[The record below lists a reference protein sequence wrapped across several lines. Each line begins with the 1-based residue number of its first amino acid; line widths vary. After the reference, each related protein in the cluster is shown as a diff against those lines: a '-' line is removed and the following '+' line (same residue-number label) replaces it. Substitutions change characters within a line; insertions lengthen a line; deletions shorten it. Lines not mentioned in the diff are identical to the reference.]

1 MTISALLTLFIGMFI
16 AAAIPGPGVLVVVAR
31 SLSQGFNAGAFTALG
46 VIGGDFIL
54 ILCAVLGLSSL
65 SVLLGG
71 FFIVIK
77 YLGGAYLIWLGYNL
91 IRSGLDRQKKEVEAI
106 ALESHSASFI
116 AGFITTISNP
126 KAIFFYASLF
136 PNLVSIASLTLVDF
150 ILVELVAI
158 TAVGSVMLGYAVIS
172 SQSKSVL
179 SVSRSSQY
187 LQIGVGGIFIAS
199 GVYIATRT

>member
-1 MTISALLTLFIGMFI
+1 MFI

-54 ILCAVLGLSSL
+54 ILFAVLGLSSL

-77 YLGGAYLIWLGYNL
+77 YLGGAYLIWMGYNL
-91 IRSGLDRQKKEVEAI
+91 IRSGLEQQKKELKPI
-106 ALESHSASFI
+106 ALESHSASFM

-136 PNLVSIASLTLVDF
+136 PNLVSISSLTLVDF

-158 TAVGSVMLGYAVIS
+158 TAVGSVMLGYAIIS
-172 SQSKSVL
+172 SQSKNVL

-199 GVYIATRT
+199 GVYIATRG